1 MRIECDKVITTDDFD
16 EKYSMWQGRTL
27 TVMGEYIK
35 VSQPGIHS
43 RYFDTIY
50 LFESTG
56 IMIGF
61 KYDGVLPECYISTQ
75 DGFESDCYVDAAPY
89 LFQDKDRIFAV
100 VKRSYRNVDLHKQV
114 IGLTIIAGAD
124 VCLDFSGVGALQP
137 LLGYLH
143 RTKTALVSGTTGL
156 TEPDLDALQEL
167 GRELP
172 VIWTA
177 NYSTGIAV
185 FRRMLHDY
193 AGVLAGWDKE
203 IVEIHHNQKAD
214 APSGTAKLL
223 LQELDPEG
231 TATVLHGREGLCG
244 KRKPEEIGVFSL
256 RGGTVA
262 GEHTVYFFG
271 EDETRP
277 QMERVEKFLKTICN
291 NIYKFDT
298 ASLPLPNVDPKFR
311 GLFSPLVMHCFT
323 SRIEAYQEDA
333 GKHPL
338 AIRRY
343 YRQLSY

>member
-1 MRIECDKVITTDDFD
+1 MKVFLSGYGKMGRMLEELALERGWEVVGLADITC
-16 EKYSMWQGRTL
+16 
-27 TVMGEYIK
+27 
-35 VSQPGIHS
+35 
-43 RYFDTIY
+43 
-50 LFESTG
+50 
-56 IMIGF
+56 
-61 KYDGVLPECYISTQ
+61 PEAYET
-75 DGFESDCYVDAAPY
+75 AP
-89 LFQDKDRIFAV
+89 
-100 VKRSYRNVDLHKQV
+100 
-114 IGLTIIAGAD
+114 GAD

-137 LLGYLH
+137 LLGYLR

-244 KRKPEEIGVFSL
+244 KRKPEEIGMFSL

-271 EDETRP
+271 EDETLQITHRAASRRIFAAGALRAA
-277 QMERVEKFLKTICN
+277 QAICG
-291 NIYKFDT
+291 
-298 ASLPLPNVDPKFR
+298 R
-311 GLFSPLVMHCFT
+311 GPGFYTLDELLFE
-323 SRIEAYQEDA
+323 I
-333 GKHPL
+333 
-338 AIRRY
+338 
-343 YRQLSY
+343 